1 MVTSGAAD
9 SHVATAEFLQ
19 VADREVEDFEGGL
32 PGGELA
38 AVAGDLAQ
46 PGFIDSRVRRVDRI
60 ADLGREGQER
70 GELGPVRP
78 TQT

>member
-1 MVTSGAAD
+1 MVTPGAAD

-38 AVAGDLAQ
+38 AVAGDLAY
-46 PGFIDSRVRRVDRI
+46 PGVHRHRPAPAID
-60 ADLGREGQER
+60 
-70 GELGPVRP
+70 P
-78 TQT
+78 

>member
-1 MVTSGAAD
+1 MVTPGAAD
-9 SHVATAEFLQ
+9 SRVATAEFLQ

-46 PGFIDSRVRRVDRI
+46 PRHNLAI
-60 ADLGREGQER
+60 AGQR
-70 GELGPVRP
+70 C
-78 TQT
+78 

>member
-38 AVAGDLAQ
+38 VVVGDLAQ
-46 PGFIDSRVRRVDRI
+46 PGAF
-60 ADLGREGQER
+60 
-70 GELGPVRP
+70 
-78 TQT
+78 